1 MELRI
6 REMNSQDWLR
16 VAEIYE
22 AGIKTELSTFQSEI
36 PSWEDWDRGHLS
48 SCRIVALAED
58 KVVGWAAL
66 SAFSPR
72 EVFRGVAEESVY
84 IAEEFK
90 GRGIGKMLMNFLIEE
105 SEKAGFW
112 TLMARIISENNA
124 SIELHKKCGF
134 REVGFREKIGRMK
147 NGRWHDVVVMERR
160 SKKVGV

>member
-22 AGIKTELSTFQSEI
+22 AGIKTELSTFQSEV
-36 PSWEDWDRGHLS
+36 PSWEDWDSGHLS
-48 SCRIVALAED
+48 SCRIVALAEE

-90 GRGIGKMLMNFLIEE
+90 GRGIGKMLMNCLIEE

-134 REVGFREKIGRMK
+134 REVGYREKIGRMK